1 MGFRRKGGA
10 QEQDENLTAEETV
23 AEIIP
28 EEPAKPAGKTQDEA
42 QKRKRRRVRALVS
55 FLLRTATLALVVYI
69 LFFHIVGL
77 TTMPGT
83 DMAPRVSA
91 GDLLLF
97 YRVDR
102 SPRTQDIIVIDKA
115 VNGDN
120 SAASGG
126 NAEAETKRFVCR
138 VIAAPGDTVDI
149 TEEHGL
155 QVNGNTLSENGILQ
169 ATRPYDGY
177 LEYPVV
183 LGEGEYFVLSDARNG
198 GADSRCFGP
207 VKQEEIQG
215 IVITLLRRN
224 NL

>member
-55 FLLRTATLALVVYI
+55 FLLRTAALALVVYI

-102 SPRTQDIIVIDKA
+102 SPRTRDIIVIDKA

-169 ATRPYDGY
+169 ATRPYEGY

>member
-1 MGFRRKGGA
+1 MGFRRQGSA
-10 QEQDENLTAEETV
+10 QEQEENLTAEETV
-23 AEIIP
+23 AEILP
-28 EEPAKPAGKTQDEA
+28 EESAKPAGKIQDEA
-42 QKRKRRRVRALVS
+42 QKRKRRRIRALRS
-55 FLLRTATLALVVYI
+55 FIFRTAALALVVYI

-102 SPRTQDIIVIDKA
+102 NPRTQDIIVIDKT
-115 VNGDN
+115 VNSDN
-120 SAASGG
+120 SAASGE
-126 NAEAETKRFVCR
+126 NAEAATKRFVCR
-138 VIAAPGDTVDI
+138 VIAAPGDIVEI

-155 QVNGNTLSENGILQ
+155 QVNGNTLAENGILQ
-169 ATRPYDGY
+169 ATRPYEGY

>member
-1 MGFRRKGGA
+1 MGSRSEGSA
-10 QEQDENLTAEETV
+10 QEMNENRTAEETV
-23 AEIIP
+23 VEIIP
-28 EEPAKPAGKTQDEA
+28 EEPVAQRTDETR
-42 QKRKRRRVRALVS
+42 KRKHRRIRALMS
-55 FLLRTATLALVVYI
+55 LLLRTAALALVVYI

-77 TTMPGT
+77 TTMPTT

-102 SPRTQDIIVIDKA
+102 SPRTQDIIVIDKT
-115 VNGDN
+115 VNNDN
-120 SAASGG
+120 SATSGK
-126 NAEAETKRFVCR
+126 NAEASEKRFVCR
-138 VIAAPGDTVDI
+138 VIAAPGDTVEI

-155 QVNGNTLSENGILQ
+155 QVNGNTLAESGILQ
-169 ATRPYDGY
+169 ATRPYEGY

-183 LGEGEYFVLSDARNG
+183 LGEGEYFVLSDSRNG
-198 GADSRCFGP
+198 GVDSRCFGP